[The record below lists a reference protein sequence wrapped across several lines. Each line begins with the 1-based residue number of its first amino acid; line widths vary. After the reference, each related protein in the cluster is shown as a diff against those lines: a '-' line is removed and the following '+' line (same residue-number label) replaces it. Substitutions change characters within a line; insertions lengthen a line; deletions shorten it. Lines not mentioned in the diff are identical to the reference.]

1 MNFFTPKSS
10 LSTALKTTCFSF
22 FFFLLIS
29 LSLYAQP
36 FIRTSGGLGQY
47 GYIEKNATA
56 TNFLVANG
64 GYTNIFQY
72 GVRSYINNGTNNYAY
87 TGSGSCARGDD
98 ATSNY
103 TFGSGTLNTGTTVYS
118 SVFTEYCGPFYSH
131 GSMSPTGACFN
142 ERSFFVMD
150 FVPKTDALVSSACY
164 TTTNSNVVM
173 TFTIENNN
181 TASQYLNRLWLVN
194 DGTAQET
201 TDINAV
207 NDAFRIYYEP
217 STGSEV
223 FNGTESSLPLYG
235 NYAGN
240 STTNNEYGSD
250 ALGIAIPQNTT
261 GGLRCYIV
269 LQGTST
275 YLNTS
280 AKTKTIRMAVIQ
292 DGISIT
298 PNRDGSFSKMIMD
311 LTRPSTSYITINDI
325 VTPTFTTI
333 SPICSGGSF
342 TLPSTSNNG
351 IVGTWSPSIDNTT
364 TTTYTFTPNF
374 GQCGTT
380 TSMTVT
386 VHPTSNGGAVT
397 GGGTICSGSTSAA
410 MSLTGNVG
418 SVIRWESAV
427 SPFTTWDAIVNT
439 SNTYTSGALTQTTQF
454 RAVVQS
460 GVCSSANSSA
470 TTVTVDTSTT
480 GGTVSGGTTICSGST
495 SSELTLSENVGSV
508 VRWESAISPFTSWDT
523 IANTSST
530 YTSATLTQTT
540 QFRAVVQSG
549 VCSTANSSATT
560 VSVDALS
567 VGGSISGGGI
577 VCAGATSGE
586 LTLIGNTGSV
596 VRWESAV
603 SPYTSWDTIVNTSNT
618 YTSGAL
624 TQTTQ
629 FRAVVQSGVCSS
641 ANSSVSS
648 VNINYTT
655 WNNGIWSN
663 GSPNDASISAVISSS
678 YTSNGYNLTAC
689 SLTVSDNT
697 SVVISSLDTVILSGA
712 LTVGTGALVTFNNNA
727 NLIQSGSSNLNTG
740 AIVIKR
746 NSSALKRQDYTLW
759 SSPVANQQL
768 QLFSPQTL
776 YNRFYTYNTDTNLYD
791 LVSSPSTTNFQTSKG
806 YLIRMPNNHP
816 TTATVWNGH
825 FTGVPNSGDY
835 SYSLPSPDG
844 GVGHRYVLVGNPYPS
859 PIDINAF
866 INDTNNESSITGTLY
881 FWRKTNNELI
891 PSYCTWT
898 TAGFV
903 TNNNIQSYDPND
915 VIQTGQGF
923 FVESTGSG
931 STVDF
936 NNSMRIDDHV
946 DQFFKSSNLVEK
958 NRIWLNATN
967 SAGLFSQTLVGYV
980 SNATQGVDSKIDGKY
995 INDGDIALT
1004 SIIQGEPYAIQGRSL
1019 PFDAADIVPLQFKV
1033 ATAGD
1038 YKIEI
1043 SHVDGFFSQGQNVF
1057 LNDKLTNTIHD
1068 LSSGGYD
1075 FTSDAGTFDNRF
1087 EIMYQLP
1094 LAISNPEFSSNQIVV
1109 YKNAL
1114 DEFVVNSGSSI
1125 MKSIKILDLS
1135 GRIIDF
1141 KENINSSQTIV
1152 KEFLVVNEVLFLQIT
1167 NEEGIVVTKKIIR

>member
-1 MNFFTPKSS
+1 MNFFTPQSS

-22 FFFLLIS
+22 FFFLVISFS
-29 LSLYAQP
+29 LSAQP

-64 GYTNIFQY
+64 GYANIYQY
-72 GVRSYINNGTNNYAY
+72 GVRSYINNGTNSYAF

-98 ATSNY
+98 ATANY
-103 TFGSGTLNTGTTVYS
+103 TFGSGTLNTGSTVYS

-131 GSMSPTGACFN
+131 GSMSPTGVCFN

-150 FVPKTDALVSSACY
+150 FVPKTDALVSGACY

-201 TDINAV
+201 TDINAA

-217 STGSEV
+217 ATGSEV
-223 FNGTESSLPLYG
+223 FDGSESSLPLYG

-240 STTNNEYGSD
+240 STSNNEYGSD
-250 ALGIAIPQNTT
+250 ALGIAIPQNTS

-275 YLNTS
+275 YLNSS

-325 VTPTFTTI
+325 VTPTFTAI

-342 TLPSTSNNG
+342 TLPSTSDNG
-351 IVGTWSPSIDNTT
+351 IVGTWSPSINNTA

-380 TSMTVT
+380 TSMTVA
-386 VHPTSNGGAVT
+386 VNATSVAGTIA
-397 GGGTICSGSTSAA
+397 GGGVVCAGTTSGELILSGN
-410 MSLTGNVG
+410 TGDV
-418 SVIRWESAV
+418 VQWESAV
-427 SPFTTWDAIVNT
+427 GESWTPIVNT
-439 SNTYTSGALTQTTQF
+439 TNTYTSGELTETTQF
-454 RAVVQS
+454 RAVVKN
-460 GVCSSANSSA
+460 GACA
-470 TTVTVDTSTT
+470 
-480 GGTVSGGTTICSGST
+480 
-495 SSELTLSENVGSV
+495 
-508 VRWESAISPFTSWDT
+508 
-523 IANTSST
+523 
-530 YTSATLTQTT
+530 
-540 QFRAVVQSG
+540 
-549 VCSTANSSATT
+549 TANSA
-560 VSVDALS
+560 
-567 VGGSISGGGI
+567 
-577 VCAGATSGE
+577 ATSV
-586 LTLIGNTGSV
+586 T
-596 VRWESAV
+596 
-603 SPYTSWDTIVNTSNT
+603 
-618 YTSGAL
+618 
-624 TQTTQ
+624 
-629 FRAVVQSGVCSS
+629 
-641 ANSSVSS
+641 
-648 VNINYTT
+648 INYTT
-655 WNNGIWSN
+655 WNNGVWIN
-663 GSPNDASISAVISSS
+663 GEPDTSVSAIISSS
-678 YTSNGYNLTAC
+678 YTSSGTDLTAC
-689 SLTVSDNT
+689 SLIVSNNT
-697 SVVISSLDTVILSGA
+697 SVVISSNNTVTLSGP

-791 LVSSPSTTNFQTSKG
+791 LVTSPSTTNFQTSKG

-844 GVGHRYVLVGNPYPS
+844 GAGHRYVLVGNPYPS

-866 INDTNNESSITGTLY
+866 INDSNNESSITGTLY

-923 FVESTGSG
+923 FVEATGSG

-946 DQFFKSSNLVEK
+946 DQFFKSTNVVEK

-1125 MKSIKILDLS
+1125 MKSIKILDLR

-1141 KENINSSQTIV
+1141 KENIHSSQTIV
-1152 KEFLVVNEVLFLQIT
+1152 KEFLVANEVLFLQIT

>member
-1 MNFFTPKSS
+1 MNFFAPLSS
-10 LSTALKTTCFSF
+10 LKTAFKTTCFSF
-22 FFFLLIS
+22 FFFLLIT

-36 FIRTSGGLGQY
+36 YIRTSGGLGQY

-64 GYTNIFQY
+64 GYGNIFQY

-103 TFGSGTLNTGTTVYS
+103 TFGSGTLNTGSTVYS
-118 SVFTEYCGPFYSH
+118 SVFTQYCGPFYSH
-131 GSMSPTGACFN
+131 GSMSPTGPCFN

-194 DGTAQET
+194 DGTAQEN

-217 STGSEV
+217 ATGSEV
-223 FNGTESSLPLYG
+223 FNGTESSMPLYG

-240 STTNNEYGSD
+240 STSNNEYGSD

-298 PNRDGSFSKMIMD
+298 PNRDTSFSKMIMD
-311 LTRPSTSYITINDI
+311 LTRPSTSFITINDI
-325 VTPTFTTI
+325 VSPTFTAI
-333 SPICSGGSF
+333 SPICNGDSF
-342 TLPSTSNNG
+342 TLPTTSNNG
-351 IVGTWSPSIDNTT
+351 IVGTWSPAINNSA

-380 TSMTVT
+380 TTMTVT
-386 VHPTSNGGAVT
+386 VNATSNGGSVS
-397 GGGTICSGSTSAA
+397 GGSSICSGSTSAV

-418 SVIRWESAV
+418 SVLRWESSV
-427 SPFTTWDAIVNT
+427 SPFATWSTISNT
-439 SNTYTSGALTQTTQF
+439 SNTYTSGVLTQTTQFRAVVQSGVCSSANSSATTVTVNPPSVGGTVAGGTTICSGSTSSELTLSDNVGTVLSWESSVSPFTSWNTISNTSNTFTSGALTQTTQF

-470 TTVTVDTSTT
+470 TTVTVNTPSV
-480 GGTVSGGTTICSGST
+480 GGTVEGGSIVCAGTTSG
-495 SSELTLSENVGSV
+495 ELTLSGYTGAV
-508 VRWESAISPFTSWDT
+508 VRWESSVDPYTSWTSID
-523 IANTSST
+523 ITSST
-530 YTSATLTQTT
+530 YTSSPLTQTT

-549 VCSTANSSATT
+549 VCATANSAST
-560 VSVDALS
+560 SV
-567 VGGSISGGGI
+567 
-577 VCAGATSGE
+577 T
-586 LTLIGNTGSV
+586 
-596 VRWESAV
+596 
-603 SPYTSWDTIVNTSNT
+603 
-618 YTSGAL
+618 
-624 TQTTQ
+624 
-629 FRAVVQSGVCSS
+629 
-641 ANSSVSS
+641 
-648 VNINYTT
+648 INYTT
-655 WNNGIWSN
+655 WNNGVWSN
-663 GSPNDASISAVISSS
+663 GAPDATVSAIISSS
-678 YTSNGYNLTAC
+678 YTSNGTDLTAC
-689 SLTVSDNT
+689 SLSVSNNI
-697 SVVISSLDTVILSGA
+697 SVVISSNNTVTLSGP

-740 AIVIKR
+740 AIILKR

-759 SSPVANQQL
+759 SSPVASQQL

-776 YNRFYTYNTDTNLYD
+776 SNRFYTYNTDTNLYD
-791 LVSSPSTTNFQTSKG
+791 VVSSTSTTNFQTAKG

-816 TTATVWNGH
+816 TTATVWGGQ
-825 FTGVPNSGDY
+825 FTGVPNSGNY
-835 SYSLPSPDG
+835 SYSLPSQDG

-866 INDTNNESSITGTLY
+866 VNDSNNDTSITGTLY

-898 TAGFV
+898 TTGFV
-903 TNNNIQSYDPND
+903 TNNNLQSYDPND

-923 FVESTGSG
+923 FVESTGVG
-931 STVDF
+931 TTVDF
-936 NNSMRIDDHV
+936 KNNMRINNHSN
-946 DQFFKSSNLVEK
+946 QFFKNNSVIER
-958 NRIWLNATN
+958 NRVWLNAT
-967 SAGLFSQTLVGYV
+967 SSSGLFSQTMIGYV
-980 SNATQGVDSKIDGKY
+980 TNATQGVDPKIDGKY

-1004 SIIQGEPYAIQGRSL
+1004 SLIQNEPYAIQGRSL
-1019 PFDAADIVPLQFKV
+1019 PFDASDVVPLQFK
-1033 ATAGD
+1033 ATTAGD
-1038 YKIEI
+1038 YKIEV
-1043 SHVDGFFSQGQNVF
+1043 SHADGFFSQGQDVY
-1057 LNDKLTNTIHD
+1057 LNDKLLNTIHN
-1068 LSSGGYD
+1068 LSVSGYD
-1075 FTSDAGTFDNRF
+1075 FASDSGSFDNRF
-1087 EIMYQLP
+1087 EIMYQMP
-1094 LAISNPEFSSNQIVV
+1094 LAISDPEFTPNQIIV

-1114 DEFVVNSGSSI
+1114 NELVINSGSST
-1125 MKSIKILDLS
+1125 MKTIKILDLR
-1135 GRIIDF
+1135 GRIIDVKDNLNCSQIIL
-1141 KENINSSQTIV
+1141 KEL
-1152 KEFLVVNEVLFLQIT
+1152 LVANEVLVLQIT
-1167 NEEGIVVTKKIIR
+1167 NEEGIIVTKKIIR